1 MSRWWD
7 DSELVLLAHTGDMKL
22 AEDFA
27 AWCQQSTE
35 TLAAITGINI
45 DDIDQ
50 RLARFVN
57 EGKAVSHANGA
68 KFFKLVGEGKL

>member
-7 DSELVLLAHTGDMKL
+7 DSELVLLAHTGDMQL

-35 TLAAITGINI
+35 TLGAITGV
-45 DDIDQ
+45 DMDAMDQ
-50 RLARFVN
+50 CLARFVN
-57 EGKAVSHANGA
+57 EG
-68 KFFKLVGEGKL
+68 EP